1 MVERDPNERSES
13 TSPAKARR
21 RSFSR
26 TRSRRAESSVQSEQ
40 ELPLVDAD
48 ELMVV
53 GVLAEGGVGKI
64 LHGYHTVLRRH
75 VAIKQMSGG
84 ASPQAEL
91 RLLREARL
99 PARLI
104 HPGIIEIIGAG
115 RWPDGEAFYVMRLVE
130 GRSLGQIL
138 EQGPSPQEAL
148 ELARLMISVAEAIG
162 YAHARKIIHRDLKPD
177 NILVSN
183 RGRAII
189 LDWGLAKDLAAVE
202 ADEPRCAREDVIVDD
217 PRLTGDGQIMGTP
230 AYMPPEQARGEVV
243 DARADVYAIGA
254 VLYHLITGQAP
265 YAATTASE
273 VLEMVVAGPPRS
285 LASSGARIDARLVRV
300 IEKAM
305 ARSPSGRYADG
316 AALAVALRLAF
327 ELSIT

>member
-1 MVERDPNERSES
+1 
-13 TSPAKARR
+13 
-21 RSFSR
+21 
-26 TRSRRAESSVQSEQ
+26 
-40 ELPLVDAD
+40 
-48 ELMVV
+48 
-53 GVLAEGGVGKI
+53 
-64 LHGYHTVLRRH
+64 
-75 VAIKQMSGG
+75 MSAG

-115 RWPDGEAFYVMRLVE
+115 RWPDGQAFYVMRLVE

-138 EQGPSPQEAL
+138 EQGLSHGEAL
-148 ELARLMISVAEAIG
+148 ELARLMVAVAEAIG
-162 YAHARKIIHRDLKPD
+162 YAHSRKIIHRDLKPD

-183 RGRAII
+183 QGRAII

-202 ADEPRCAREDVIVDD
+202 AEEPRCDREDVIVDD

-254 VLYHLITGQAP
+254 VLYHLATGQAP
-265 YAATTASE
+265 YAAPTATE
-273 VLEMVVAGPPRS
+273 VLAMVVEGPPQG
-285 LASSGARIDARLVRV
+285 LASRGARVDARLVRV

-305 ARSPSGRYADG
+305 DRSPAGRYADG
-316 AALAVALRLAF
+316 AALAMALRLAF
-327 ELSIT
+327 ELSLT